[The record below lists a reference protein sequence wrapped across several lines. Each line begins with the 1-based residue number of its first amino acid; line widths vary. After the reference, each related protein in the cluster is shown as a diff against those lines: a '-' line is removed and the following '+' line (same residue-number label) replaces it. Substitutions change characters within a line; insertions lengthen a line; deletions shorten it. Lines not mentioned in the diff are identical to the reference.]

1 MDLTN
6 VLILGGNL
14 LLQNMSDDIEDVEK
28 YAAGQARDSHGRFA
42 SGGGNAIKPEA
53 NTRWEQGSK
62 GWTES
67 EIKLTKIGTKEL
79 PVGWDYIPASKA
91 ATQIADRMFA
101 NPNSDGHLLA
111 VRHYTKLAEAGQLEV
126 YKHSSGLWIT
136 VEGDQVKSSAGAK
149 ERLLQNAS
157 DLYKANKGL
166 IDGPVLIRV
175 NEQIVKWRGN
185 NVAGFAADERHTG
198 ARPYDYRT
206 RQSVAV
212 DTGAKNITLLNL
224 SPRTVKLTLAHEFGH
239 VIRYSTDK
247 PPKFWFERDQ
257 PNYVDGIRGE
267 SLRAAVSRRP
277 RIHVSTYGKNNDDEW
292 YAEVF
297 TQFITNNGTI
307 PNEDY
312 FKAGDQEWLNNFAKD
327 QGWKMP
333 K

>member
-28 YAAGQARDSHGRFA
+28 YAAGQPRDSHGRFA
-42 SGGGNAIKPEA
+42 SGGGNAIMYEA
-53 NTRWEQGSK
+53 NHSRAGGRGWE
-62 GWTES
+62 ES
-67 EIKLTKIGTKEL
+67 PIKLTKIGTKEL

-91 ATQIADRMFA
+91 PAQLADRMFS
-101 NPNSDGHLLA
+101 NPQSTSHLVA
-111 VRHYTKLAEAGQLEV
+111 TNYYGKLAKAGELEV

-136 VEGDQVKSSAGAK
+136 VEGSQVNSSPDAK
-149 ERLLQNAS
+149 NRLLQNAS

-175 NEQIVKWRGN
+175 NEQVTKWRGN
-185 NVAGFAADERHTG
+185 NTAGWAADERHTN
-198 ARPYDYRT
+198 ARPYGRT
-206 RQSVAV
+206 DPRSVAL
-212 DTGAKNITLLNL
+212 DTGAKNITLINL
-224 SPRTVKLTLAHEFGH
+224 TPRTVKLTLAHEFGH

-247 PPKFWFERDQ
+247 PPKLWFERGK
-257 PNYVDGIRGE
+257 PNYVDGVRGE

-277 RIHVSTYGKNNDDEW
+277 RIHVSMYGKNNDDEW

-297 TQFITNNGTI
+297 TQFIMNNGTI

-312 FKAGDQEWLNNFAKD
+312 YKAGDQAWLNNFAKD
-327 QGWKMP
+327 QGWRMP